1 MCGYL
6 VLLPLPDL
14 NEEGHEAEQLLYGD
28 VPVSV
33 LVKQVEDLEQ
43 IEDLEQ
49 VKDLEQVDALEQ
61 VTDLKQLMI

>member
-49 VKDLEQVDALEQ
+49 VKDLEQ
-61 VTDLKQLMI
+61 LMI